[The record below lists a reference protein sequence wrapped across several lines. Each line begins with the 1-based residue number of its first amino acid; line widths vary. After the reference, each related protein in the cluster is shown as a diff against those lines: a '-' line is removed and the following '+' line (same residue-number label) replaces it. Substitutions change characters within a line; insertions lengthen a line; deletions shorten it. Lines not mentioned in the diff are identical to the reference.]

1 MCDYHASVTD
11 LMAKGF
17 QSMKVSLSYNGSMK
31 NHTEFFCDCYIQIL
45 W

>member
-17 QSMKVSLSYNGSMK
+17 QSMKVSLFYNGSMK
-31 NHTEFFCDCYIQIL
+31 YYTKLFCEQVGHIKI
-45 W
+45 